1 MAIWKKFLSRK
12 FLIQLGGFV
21 FSVLAVLYGEDNE
34 ALLMVGQIG
43 VIVFPL
49 SFAIIEAILDG
60 RAMNIVDH
68 VPLFVRTI
76 HDLVQLYENRYG
88 ENGVS
93 NFIQDFMG
101 LLRRH
106 FEEEDMDGPE
116 VTE

>member
-12 FLIQLGGFV
+12 FLIQLGGFI

-60 RAMNIVDH
+60 RAMNVVEH
-68 VPLFVRTI
+68 VPSFARTI

-106 FEEEDMDGPE
+106 FEEEDVDGPE